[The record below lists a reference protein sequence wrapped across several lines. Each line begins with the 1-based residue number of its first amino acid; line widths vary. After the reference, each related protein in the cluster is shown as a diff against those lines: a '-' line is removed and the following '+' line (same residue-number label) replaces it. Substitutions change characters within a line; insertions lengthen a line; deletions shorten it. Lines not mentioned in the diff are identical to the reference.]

1 MFSPA
6 TDKVKNVCLG
16 CTVMY
21 FNNHYSSSH
30 AQVLTVYDSGAV
42 AMLSVSLLILLIR
55 PYWQS
60 LP

>member
-1 MFSPA
+1 
-6 TDKVKNVCLG
+6 
-16 CTVMY
+16 MY

-55 PYWQS
+55 AYWQS